1 MDTCTHTHT
10 DVLFGTFYR
19 CHSRVLKTK
28 AREVSKLTPQVIGH
42 AEEVA
47 RDPTG
52 RQRQLEDLQLSSHQ
66 WAGHVSQLIEATQK
80 ANYPW
85 SKTAERLV
93 SAAKRGEGLE
103 AQKKHVSTQT
113 SWMVNVAMVTVA
125 AAETEEAIGVGSGSG
140 EDSERCSHDPD
151 LMEQIRHVRV
161 TASEIQKLTPKLL
174 SAADM
179 ASGRGGDTSA
189 TTEHLNLLS
198 QEWATKAK
206 VLMRGVDDVSLGMS
220 GPADTLLLSAR
231 SGDPTLLSEQG
242 RAITELASSLGNIAQ
257 DALEGCEDR
266 ERAEKVGLASERIS
280 TTSAELI
287 SCANRVAQEG
297 GGAEEEEEA
306 DPQLLDHLHETL
318 ESTELLRRDWASQVH
333 LITAHIDGLTAKVSA
348 PLDRLVET
356 ALQASRTSSKAK
368 QHLLDKFEKRADFI
382 RNQLEV
388 VENCFNEATAT
399 VEQRDTAMDSAAL
412 SVSFL
417 RKLTPHA
424 VGACRSL
431 TSEPGSAMLEHF
443 NHLRRQW
450 ASKAQKLLHSLK
462 KITTV
467 DIEPV
472 LVAFG
477 ELIQQPKSGRSTPG
491 LSGGGSGALHKSYSF
506 EDIAEEE
513 ETGKLVVRDPA
524 KHSDPHKRYSAAE
537 EAMEMS
543 RHVIEASK
551 RPTSMAVPLPSWS
564 LDLDKGLTAS
574 SKSIAVAAQSL
585 RDVTEAFHEEGNIII
600 KVAKKMSQQMSQMA
614 EFSHGRGE
622 LQSKT
627 EMIHTAK
634 AIAANGR
641 VVVQFANLICDQ
653 CTDERTKANLQY
665 CAEMIPTFSTQLRIL
680 ASVKASTP
688 ADSSADV
695 MLVKNAEN
703 LMQAVIKTVK
713 AAEAAC
719 IKGLKV
725 PEDKAEKEAVDMI
738 LNWKHRLYHQRT
750 LETIRAP
757 RGARGL
763 RKLNRSHISTPS
775 LVDVLQPRVVL

>member
-1 MDTCTHTHT
+1 MQHEIHHPSALLGATSAALRLSPTAAASPPSDTSADSGRRGRDGKQRESPAHRTVQEYARPLQDLVTVAEEGEVEGLQSHTSALQARAIRLTNIAETAAETVRHNPELT
-10 DVLFGTFYR
+10 K
-19 CHSRVLKTK
+19 VLKTK

-431 TSEPGSAMLEHF
+431 TCRLSNYYMLF
-443 NHLRRQW
+443 
-450 ASKAQKLLHSLK
+450 S
-462 KITTV
+462 IT
-467 DIEPV
+467 
-472 LVAFG
+472 G
-477 ELIQQPKSGRSTPG
+477 
-491 LSGGGSGALHKSYSF
+491 
-506 EDIAEEE
+506 
-513 ETGKLVVRDPA
+513 
-524 KHSDPHKRYSAAE
+524 
-537 EAMEMS
+537 
-543 RHVIEASK
+543 
-551 RPTSMAVPLPSWS
+551 
-564 LDLDKGLTAS
+564 
-574 SKSIAVAAQSL
+574 
-585 RDVTEAFHEEGNIII
+585 
-600 KVAKKMSQQMSQMA
+600 
-614 EFSHGRGE
+614 
-622 LQSKT
+622 
-627 EMIHTAK
+627 
-634 AIAANGR
+634 
-641 VVVQFANLICDQ
+641 
-653 CTDERTKANLQY
+653 
-665 CAEMIPTFSTQLRIL
+665 
-680 ASVKASTP
+680 
-688 ADSSADV
+688 
-695 MLVKNAEN
+695 
-703 LMQAVIKTVK
+703 
-713 AAEAAC
+713 
-719 IKGLKV
+719 
-725 PEDKAEKEAVDMI
+725 
-738 LNWKHRLYHQRT
+738 
-750 LETIRAP
+750 
-757 RGARGL
+757 
-763 RKLNRSHISTPS
+763 
-775 LVDVLQPRVVL
+775 